1 MGGFEVYF
9 VGRGGQMEMKGVGKE
24 AIKGP
29 GICSRVD
36 SGMIY
41 SGGNRYEEVLGQVK
55 GVYICDM

>member
-29 GICSRVD
+29 GVCSRVD
-36 SGMIY
+36 SGTIY
-41 SGGNRYEEVLGQVK
+41 SGGNRYEEVLGQIK
-55 GVYICDM
+55 GV